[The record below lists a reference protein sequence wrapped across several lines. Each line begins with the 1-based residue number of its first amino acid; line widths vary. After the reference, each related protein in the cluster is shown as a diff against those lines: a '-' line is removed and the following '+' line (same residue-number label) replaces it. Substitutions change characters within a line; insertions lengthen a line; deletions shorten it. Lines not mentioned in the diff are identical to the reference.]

1 MSDSKSETRPGFLTT
16 GVPWLDNAVAKS
28 DVPPVF
34 DTGGANMF
42 YGQISGNTLSDEYF
56 QRLPIRYRRIGRTRV
71 YDFDDIVAY
80 VKMLRV
86 EAPRKTPAPRKRRR
100 RRQPEPA

>member
-1 MSDSKSETRPGFLTT
+1 MPSRSPAL
-16 GVPWLDNAVAKS
+16 
-28 DVPPVF
+28 PPVF

-71 YDFDDIVAY
+71 YDFDDVVAY
-80 VKMLRV
+80 VKELARRGPAEDAGAE
-86 EAPRKTPAPRKRRR
+86 EASSSPTGAGLNETPAVRGGRFEAR
-100 RRQPEPA
+100 